1 MSLCILSF
9 KFIHFSLDE
18 FDRLTRKVRPT
29 FIFCDDDVLAW
40 VAKITTDIGLNAK
53 LFTVKGIASGYESID
68 SLMAVTGKESRFVYV
83 KRINLKSLAF
93 KFQSLEF
100 TLGLLNQINY
110 FFSVVRN

>member
-1 MSLCILSF
+1 MSLCILSI

-18 FDRLTRKVRPT
+18 IDSLTRKVRPT

-53 LFTVKGIASGYESID
+53 LFTVKGIASGYDTID
-68 SLMAVTGKESRFVYV
+68 SLMAETGKESRFVYV
-83 KRINLKSLAF
+83 KRFKLKSLALRYN
-93 KFQSLEF
+93 SMEF
-100 TLGLLNQINY
+100 TPGFLNQINY